1 MMPAQYIHFVLTKG
15 DSVAVG
21 TNFLSMGHLPLVIKK
36 MKEEF
41 FEVSDIERFPGVP
54 DMFALFLFNSVDK
67 LKLNLSEEV
76 KQLMEDISQ
85 LFVEDNLKT
94 VSFVFHF
101 ELSCFWLSTDDKLM
115 TYMDFQ
121 ISTTYIFSV

>member
-101 ELSCFWLSTDDKLM
+101 ELSCFWLSL
-115 TYMDFQ
+115 
-121 ISTTYIFSV
+121 YICRLSF